1 MVLPF
6 LDWRTAYSRSAPVT
20 GDRQP
25 HALSPGESAAGSAVH
40 DAVVVAAGAGAA
52 GAGAVPGE
60 HLRGGPAVQFHQ
72 VARSAA
78 SVKPGMAE
86 VVPEPLRV
94 HRDPGLLPSVR
105 DELVDPRRGQ
115 RASSPRPPP
124 HPAG

>member
-78 SVKPGMAE
+78 AVEPGVAE

-94 HRDPGLLPSVR
+94 HRYPRLLPSA
-105 DELVDPRRGQ
+105 DHHLVDPGRRQ
-115 RASSPRPPP
+115 RAAPVGPQ
-124 HPAG
+124 

>member
-1 MVLPF
+1 MVSPF

-25 HALSPGESAAGSAVH
+25 RALSPGESAAGSAVH

-72 VARSAA
+72 VARGAA
-78 SVKPGMAE
+78 AVEPGMAE
-86 VVPEPLRV
+86 MVPEPLRV
-94 HRDPGLLPSVR
+94 HRDPRLLPFPR
-105 DELVDPRRGQ
+105 DELVDPGRGQ
-115 RASSPRPPP
+115 RIPPVRPQP
-124 HPAG
+124 